1 MYLDSVTL
9 EPKVTRSYCTSRKN
23 GLFAGTNTQIS
34 DSGQTTESQSAV
46 TFQCH
51 SAVKY
56 NDAVNLDETNSD
68 DTAEHTVN
76 IGEDNGGNVTDMEG

>member
-1 MYLDSVTL
+1 MKILKENVSNRTVIGYQILAKQLKVSLLSHFSVTQL
-9 EPKVTRSYCTSRKN
+9 S
-23 GLFAGTNTQIS
+23 
-34 DSGQTTESQSAV
+34 
-46 TFQCH
+46 FQCH

-68 DTAEHTVN
+68 DTTEHTVN